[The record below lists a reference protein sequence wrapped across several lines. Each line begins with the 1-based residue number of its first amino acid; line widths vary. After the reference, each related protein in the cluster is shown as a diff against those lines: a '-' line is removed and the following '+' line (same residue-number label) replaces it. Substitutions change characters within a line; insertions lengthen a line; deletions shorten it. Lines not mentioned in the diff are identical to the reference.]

1 MLSSNHKLILASL
14 AVLLVLTLSAG
25 IVIANATDK
34 PLVQINV
41 FSDLPFNIVSPGS
54 SYNTVTGTT
63 ITPGYNTHT
72 V

>member
-41 FSDLPFNIVSPGS
+41 FSDLPFNIASPGS
-54 SYNTVTGTT
+54 SHNTVTGTT
-63 ITPGYNTHT
+63 ITPEYNTHT
-72 V
+72 M